1 VRALEEHL
9 EELEA
14 TLEQIKEDQSLAKE
28 GSNLEI
34 NALNE

>member
-14 TLEQIKEDQSLAKE
+14 TLEQIKEDQSLSKE